1 MPTEVEAALLA
12 HPAVAEAAVI
22 GRPDPEWGEAVTA
35 LVVLR
40 APAPDLRA
48 FARERLAPFKV
59 PKTIEQVDG
68 LPRNAAGKLLRRE
81 LD

>member
-1 MPTEVEAALLA
+1 
-12 HPAVAEAAVI
+12 
-22 GRPDPEWGEAVTA
+22 VTA
-35 LVVLR
+35 FVVLR
-40 APAPDLRA
+40 GPAPDLRA

-59 PKTIEQVDG
+59 PKTIERVES